1 MTHLMLDLETWGT
14 RAGYDL
20 RSIGATVFDPVT
32 AMVAKSCD
40 TCKGGTVRGNVND
53 GGDCSDCM
61 NTRMESGYGDT
72 FYLATDN
79 PVRPDARPQFSDPN
93 DPNADRKYM
102 LHRDPKTIKWWS
114 EQSPEAQA
122 AFTNPVDLRDALG
135 RFAEWLPAASPD
147 VHIWAHGSHFDVPIL
162 EAAYHAVDL
171 PVPWHYRSPCDTR
184 TIFDAAKI
192 DDHSGWLDMFST
204 GTHHHAL
211 DDAICQA
218 RAVCAAF
225 KVLRI

>member
-20 RSIGATVFDPVT
+20 RSIGAVVFDPYTGWVPDPT
-32 AMVAKSCD
+32 VPLAMVNDRPIEPRFYVATS
-40 TCKGGTVRGNVND
+40 GG
-53 GGDCSDCM
+53 
-61 NTRMESGYGDT
+61 EQYG
-72 FYLATDN
+72 L
-79 PVRPDARPQFSDPN
+79 
-93 DPNADRKYM
+93 M
-102 LHRDPKTIKWWS
+102 RDSSTAKWWS

-162 EAAYHAVDL
+162 EAAYRAVDL
-171 PVPWHYRSPCDTR
+171 PVPWHYRSPRDTR

-192 DDHSGWLDMFST
+192 DDHSGWLDLFST

>member
-1 MTHLMLDLETWGT
+1 MTHIMLDLETWGT
-14 RAGYDL
+14 CAGCDL
-20 RSIGATVFDPVT
+20 RSIGAVVFDPYTGWVPDPT
-32 AMVAKSCD
+32 VPLAMVNDRPIEPRFYVATS
-40 TCKGGTVRGNVND
+40 GG
-53 GGDCSDCM
+53 
-61 NTRMESGYGDT
+61 EQYG
-72 FYLATDN
+72 LI
-79 PVRPDARPQFSDPN
+79 
-93 DPNADRKYM
+93 
-102 LHRDPKTIKWWS
+102 RDSSTAKWWS

-122 AFTNPVDLRDALG
+122 AFTDPVDLRDALLQFTDWFDIATVSSKIDQPQH
-135 RFAEWLPAASPD
+135 RSH
-147 VHIWAHGSHFDVPIL
+147 VKIWAHGSHFDVPIL

-171 PVPWHYRSPCDTR
+171 PMPWHYRSPRDTR
-184 TIFDAAKI
+184 TIFDAAGI